1 MQPTMHPWY
10 FQRCGWFNWKYQS
23 TDKGV
28 VDFSESK
35 PKNEKCGW
43 RFLMLKASKK
53 GTSNVFTG
61 CYFDELNIIV
71 KVRINQIWLLCLNA
85 ISPMPVI
92 SILNSNKE
100 VEAQVVRDFQAENNV
115 ALMVLPGKQ

>member
-1 MQPTMHPWY
+1 
-10 FQRCGWFNWKYQS
+10 
-23 TDKGV
+23 
-28 VDFSESK
+28 
-35 PKNEKCGW
+35 
-43 RFLMLKASKK
+43 MLKASKK